1 LVTVGEPNF
10 FVDYDVTAFRPEGDL
25 DGAGEQLNAA
35 EDFLTS
41 GLVE

>member
-10 FVDYDVTAFRPEGDL
+10 FVDDDVTAFRPEGNFN
-25 DGAGEQLNAA
+25 GAGEQLDAA